1 MNSST
6 TTLPVHAAPA
16 LLRGFAEPTRLR
28 ILALVQASELTV
40 GELSRALGMA
50 QSRVSNQLRVLREL
64 GLLAERHVGSS
75 TFVRAGFGA
84 PVSDDEDEVVDRA
97 TGHGDIAAR
106 HGDVAARLWHVV
118 AEGVDALPE
127 RAADRVRL
135 AEVLAA
141 RGEGDR
147 DFFDRLAGDWDKL
160 GSSFKSGLAR
170 ARAAASL
177 MPRGLVIGDLGC
189 GTGWAAREFLGNAA
203 RLICIDRSPGM
214 LAAARRS
221 LGERSRGTLVDYRE
235 GELDALPLPD
245 RALDG
250 AVAAL
255 VLHHLA
261 TPDAALRE
269 ALRVLKPG
277 ASLAVVELA
286 PHDEAWMH
294 AELGDRHLGLA
305 QDQVV
310 RAMERAG
317 FDDVEATP
325 LDDSYEPARPDGSR
339 ASVPLYLVRGRARH
353 GVCE

>member
-1 MNSST
+1 
-6 TTLPVHAAPA
+6 
-16 LLRGFAEPTRLR
+16 
-28 ILALVQASELTV
+28 
-40 GELSRALGMA
+40 MA

-75 TFVRAGFGA
+75 TFVRASFGA
-84 PVSDDEDEVVDRA
+84 PLADGAGAVDGSASSDR
-97 TGHGDIAAR
+97 
-106 HGDVAARLWHVV
+106 AARLWHAV
-118 AEGVDALPE
+118 ADDVEALPE
-127 RAADRVRL
+127 RAADHVRL

-160 GSSFKSGLAR
+160 GSSFKRGVAR

-189 GTGWAAREFLGNAA
+189 GAGWAAREFLGLAT
-203 RLICIDRSPGM
+203 RLVCIDRSQGM
-214 LAAARRS
+214 LAAAQKS
-221 LGERSRGTLVDYRE
+221 LGQRARGTLVEYRV

-245 RALDG
+245 RSLDG

-261 TPDAALRE
+261 TPDAALGE

-305 QDQVV
+305 SDQVA
-310 RAMERAG
+310 RALQRAG
-317 FDDVEATP
+317 FDDVDAAP
-325 LDDSYEPARPDGSR
+325 LDDAYEPTRPDGIR
-339 ASVPLYLVRGRARH
+339 ASVPLYLVRGRAVH
-353 GVCE
+353 APCS

>member
-1 MNSST
+1 MSSPT
-6 TTLPVHAAPA
+6 TSPPVHAAPA

-75 TFVRAGFGA
+75 TFVRAAFSA
-84 PVSDDEDEVVDRA
+84 PTADGDGLLDAEPRGDDR
-97 TGHGDIAAR
+97 
-106 HGDVAARLWHVV
+106 AARLWHVV
-118 AEGVDALPE
+118 ADDVDALPE

-203 RLICIDRSPGM
+203 RLVCIDRSPGM
-214 LAAARRS
+214 LAAARSS
-221 LGERSRGTLVDYRE
+221 LGERSRGTLVEYRE

-245 RALDG
+245 QALDG

-261 TPDAALRE
+261 APDAALRE

-277 ASLAVVELA
+277 ASLAVVELT

-310 RAMERAG
+310 RALERAG
-317 FDDVEATP
+317 FEDVEATP
-325 LDDSYEPARPDGSR
+325 LDDAYEPTRPDGSR
-339 ASVPLYLVRGRARH
+339 ASVPLYLVRGRAVH

>member
-1 MNSST
+1 MSSPT
-6 TTLPVHAAPA
+6 TSPPVHAAPA

-64 GLLAERHVGSS
+64 DLLSERHVGSS
-75 TFVRAGFGA
+75 TFVRAAFGPPA
-84 PVSDDEDEVVDRA
+84 DADEDALEDL
-97 TGHGDIAAR
+97 AAR
-106 HGDVAARLWHVV
+106 PEHIASRLWHVV
-118 AEGVDALPE
+118 AEDVDALPE

-189 GTGWAAREFLGNAA
+189 GTGWAARELIGNAA

-305 QDQVV
+305 QEQVV

-317 FDDVEATP
+317 FDEVEATP
-325 LDDSYEPARPDGSR
+325 LDDSYEPTRRDGSR
-339 ASVPLYLVRGRARH
+339 ASVPLYLVRGRAVH
-353 GVCE
+353 GVRE

>member
-1 MNSST
+1 VSSPT
-6 TTLPVHAAPA
+6 TSPPVPAAPA

-84 PVSDDEDEVVDRA
+84 STAHGDGDGEDLVVDRA
-97 TGHGDIAAR
+97 AQHV
-106 HGDVAARLWHVV
+106 DVAARLWHVV
-118 AEGVDALPE
+118 ADDVDALPE

-214 LAAARRS
+214 LLAAKRS
-221 LGERSRGTLVDYRE
+221 LGERSRGTLVEYRE

-261 TPDAALRE
+261 APDAALRE

-294 AELGDRHLGLA
+294 AELGDRHLGLV

-310 RAMERAG
+310 RALERAG
-317 FDDVEATP
+317 FEDVEATP
-325 LDDSYEPARPDGSR
+325 LDDSYEPTRPDGSR
-339 ASVPLYLVRGRARH
+339 ASVPLYLVRGRAEH